1 MPRLSVLK
9 RPLNRFRFN
18 THPKI
23 LVVTRF
29 LIAHVKIKLISILLE
44 IKFKL
49 CTIHYDILKIN
60 LFLEL
65 IAENKV
71 VMNDFNAQFILIYS
85 LL

>member
-1 MPRLSVLK
+1 M
-9 RPLNRFRFN
+9 
-18 THPKI
+18 
-23 LVVTRF
+23 VVTPY
-29 LIAHVKIKLISILLE
+29 LIAYVTIELTSKDIDLPE
-44 IKFKL
+44 IKFEL
-49 CTIHYDILKIN
+49 CTIHYDIFKIN